1 MKAVIVHPNMTSQIS
16 SDEVQ
21 IPINE
26 IDRLENSSC
35 ISIHIADC
43 MDYVPL
49 EERIA
54 LLEKSCGKLR
64 FGGEL
69 TLSGISVR
77 DVARDI
83 YHMVGTMEQINT
95 ALYGGRLSTDLIDNT
110 LKALR
115 DLNFDILNCK
125 IDGHYYSIKAQRKYE
140 SDE

>member
-1 MKAVIVHPNMTSQIS
+1 MKAVIVHPSMTSHIS

-35 ISIHIADC
+35 VSIHLADC

-49 EERIA
+49 EERTK
-54 LLEKSCGKLR
+54 LLEKVCGKLR
-64 FGGEL
+64 FGGQL
-69 TLSGISVR
+69 TVSGVSIRS
-77 DVARDI
+77 VARDI
-83 YHMVGTMEQINT
+83 HYMVSTMEQLNAT
-95 ALYGGRLSTDLIDNT
+95 LYGGRLSTDLMDNT
-110 LKALR
+110 LRALR
-115 DLNFDILNCK
+115 EFDFDVVNCK